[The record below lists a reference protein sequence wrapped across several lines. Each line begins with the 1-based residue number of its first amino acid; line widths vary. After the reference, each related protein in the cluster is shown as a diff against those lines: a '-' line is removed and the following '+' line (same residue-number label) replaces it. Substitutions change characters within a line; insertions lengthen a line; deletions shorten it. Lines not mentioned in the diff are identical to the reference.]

1 MDEKTDVPALMP
13 EHANVLSI
21 LIQQLASGY
30 RDLYTLVDQFHC
42 DTGRNGAALDTLDA
56 VEALEA
62 WGKGQGPMPSPEV
75 VERAYDLFTYTSG
88 GDNFEVTSDAI
99 GLSLQG
105 VKDYV
110 VSKHAPHGEWGP
122 GLFALD
128 AVEIMLRQLREDE
141 LSIAHRLHLAED
153 WPSVELTIKGVR
165 PTKKGRLGPVGK
177 NWDMTNYRRHMGVLL
192 VRLANA
198 RDALH
203 ENRKEAKDD

>member
-21 LIQQLASGY
+21 LIQQLTSGY
-30 RDLYTLVDQFHC
+30 RDLYTLVDRFHC

-56 VEALEA
+56 VTALEA

-75 VERAYDLFTYTSG
+75 VERAYDLFMYTSG

-110 VSKHAPHGEWGP
+110 ASKHAPHGEWGP
-122 GLFALD
+122 GLFTSA
-128 AVEIMLRQLREDE
+128 AVDVMLRQLREDE
-141 LSIAHRLHLAED
+141 LSIAHRLHLA
-153 WPSVELTIKGVR
+153 
-165 PTKKGRLGPVGK
+165 GR
-177 NWDMTNYRRHMGVLL
+177 NWDMTNYRRPMGVLL

-198 RDALH
+198 RDALP
-203 ENRKEAKDD
+203 ENRKEVTHAND